1 MASKS
6 DNLQKLDFQAEYPQ
20 TMPDNNNDNFF
31 YYLDDFNIL
40 LLLKF
45 QLAQARFKRR
55 VTAMPYLIDQFD
67 FSTAVARLSFRRRA
81 TARPNSIHKL

>member
-6 DNLQKLDFQAEYPQ
+6 DNLQKLDFRAEYPQ

-45 QLAQARFKRR
+45 
-55 VTAMPYLIDQFD
+55 
-67 FSTAVARLSFRRRA
+67 
-81 TARPNSIHKL
+81 